1 MFYEHLLF
9 KWIDIFVFFY
19 SYVGK
24 KKGMSHKS
32 AKSLKK
38 MLT

>member
-32 AKSLKK
+32 LKK